1 MRNSLLFLF
10 LSLMIILSSCTKEDE
25 NDQKNVGTLTFP
37 VASFYFNGN
46 EGPAPV
52 TVQFH
57 NTSEYCD
64 QWLWTFHNGATST
77 EFEPTFT
84 YNNNTGEDKTFLVV
98 LKVTDSGSGET
109 NTRSKS
115 VLVHP
120 SN

>member
-1 MRNSLLFLF
+1 MRNTLLFF
-10 LSLMIILSSCTKEDE
+10 ILSIALTMASCTKEDE
-25 NDQKNVGTLTFP
+25 NDRQNVGTLTFP
-37 VASFYFNGN
+37 VASFYFSGN

-57 NTSEYCD
+57 NTSQYSD

-84 YNNNTGEDKTFLVV
+84 YSNNTGDDKTFLVT

-109 NTRSKS
+109 NTRSKA

-120 SN
+120 SK